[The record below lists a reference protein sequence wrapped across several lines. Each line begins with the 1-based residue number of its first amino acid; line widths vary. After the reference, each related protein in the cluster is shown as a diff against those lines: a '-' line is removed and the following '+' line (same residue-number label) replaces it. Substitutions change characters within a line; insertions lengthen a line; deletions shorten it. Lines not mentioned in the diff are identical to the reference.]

1 MLFVALTI
9 FVKCC
14 YFTVFPRSVLLD
26 ATLSHFIPSP
36 GEDYCPGPGF
46 GVQVSKTSLTPY
58 ITCSH
63 VTNYA
68 R

>member
-1 MLFVALTI
+1 MSNRDCHSFL
-9 FVKCC
+9 
-14 YFTVFPRSVLLD
+14 VFPRSVLLD
-26 ATLSHFIPSP
+26 TTLSHFIPSP
-36 GEDYCPGPGF
+36 GKDDCPGLGP